1 MKRLDLAS
9 IMRLGELGDF
19 IIPFTL
25 RVVSDLGVADLLGD
39 GPLPVA
45 EIAAKTGAHEASLH
59 RALRALACKGVFT
72 EPEPGVFAL
81 TPLAEPLRSDHPM
94 SLRDVF
100 TLLPSDTQAW
110 ARFDH
115 TIRTGEPA
123 FDVAH
128 GTDYWSYLA
137 AHPDES
143 GRVDLWMRSINHLHL
158 RTVLPYFPWAQLST
172 VVDVGGGNGAFLA
185 GLLGK
190 YRNLRGTLTDLP
202 HVVAGAD
209 RILAGVADRVEIVPG
224 SFFDAVP
231 PGADAY
237 VLKTVLPGFTD
248 DDVVRI
254 LGKVAGAMRDDSVL
268 LLLEAVLPPGDNYD
282 VAKLFDVHTMVLTGG
297 AHRTTEQT
305 GALLKRAGLAL
316 TEVTPTP
323 TLTILRAQPDPDS
336 TQLEETQPSAMGTEE

>member
-25 RVVSDLGVADLLGD
+25 RVVSDLGVADLLVD
-39 GPLPVA
+39 GPKPIA
-45 EIAAKTGAHEASLH
+45 EIARKVGAHESALQ
-59 RALRALACKGVFT
+59 RALRALACKGIFT

-81 TPLAEPLRSDHPM
+81 TALAEPLRSDHPM

-100 TLLPSDTQAW
+100 TLLPSDAQAW
-110 ARFDH
+110 AQFAH

-123 FDVAH
+123 FDAAH

-143 GRVDLWMRSINHLHL
+143 VRVDLWMRSINHLHL
-158 RTVLPYFPWAQLST
+158 RTVLPYFPWRELST
-172 VVDVGGGNGAFLA
+172 VVDVGGGNGSFLA

-190 YRNLRGTLTDLP
+190 YPNLRGTLLDLP

-209 RILAGVADRVEIVPG
+209 RILEKVLDRVEIVPG
-224 SFFDAVP
+224 SFFDPVP

-237 VLKTVLPGFTD
+237 VFKTVLPGFDD

-254 LGKVAGAMRDDSVL
+254 LTSAAKAMRPDSVL
-268 LLLEAVLPPGDNYD
+268 LLLEAVLPAGDNYD
-282 VAKLFDVHTMVLTGG
+282 VAKLFDVHTMMLTGG
-297 AHRTTEQT
+297 AHRTTELT
-305 GALLKRAGLAL
+305 AELLRRAGLTL

-323 TLTILRAQPDPDS
+323 TLTMLRAQP
-336 TQLEETQPSAMGTEE
+336 SATGTDE

>member
-25 RVVSDLGVADLLGD
+25 RVVSDLGVADLLVD
-39 GPLPVA
+39 GPKPIA
-45 EIAAKTGAHEASLH
+45 EIAVKVGAHESALQ

-100 TLLPSDTQAW
+100 TLLPSDAQAW
-110 ARFDH
+110 ARFEH

-123 FDVAH
+123 FDAAH

-158 RTVLPYFPWAQLST
+158 RTVLPYFAWAELST
-172 VVDVGGGNGAFLA
+172 VVDVGGGNGSFLA
-185 GLLGK
+185 GLLGR
-190 YRNLRGTLTDLP
+190 YPNLRGTLLDLP

-209 RILAGVADRVEIVPG
+209 RILERVLDRVEIVPG
-224 SFFDAVP
+224 SFFDDVP

-237 VLKTVLPGFTD
+237 VLKTVLPGFHD

-254 LGKVAGAMRDDSVL
+254 LTGVATAMRPDSVL

-297 AHRTTEQT
+297 AHRTTERT
-305 GALLKRAGLAL
+305 AELLQRAGLTL
-316 TEVTPTP
+316 TEVAPTP
-323 TLTILRAQPDPDS
+323 TLTILRAQP
-336 TQLEETQPSAMGTEE
+336 SATGTDE